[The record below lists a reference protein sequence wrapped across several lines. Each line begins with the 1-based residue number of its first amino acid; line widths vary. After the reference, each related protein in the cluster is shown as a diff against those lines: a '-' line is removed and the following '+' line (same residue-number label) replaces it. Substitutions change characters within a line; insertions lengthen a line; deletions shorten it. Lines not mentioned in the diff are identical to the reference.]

1 MGGTLNA
8 TVKNGQ
14 IVITASADFATSI
27 SFGDDTSGFLQ
38 FAGLTNT
45 EKTYDANY
53 TSTDAVL
60 GTDMFLGS
68 VSGITE
74 NHVFGDL
81 TAGTMTITSGTDTV
95 TVDITETSSV
105 KDIIKQIQSSGAFIA
120 GLVDGKFFIQKTATN
135 DSEITVTSTS
145 NFAQLAGLESGVFT
159 GNTSTSSGDGSQSQI
174 TGSVAGLDGSKTF
187 SYTKEGYFTISV
199 GGENAVNIEVTA
211 ETTIQDVIDAI
222 NDTNSYTAKLDDE
235 GRLVVATSSSA
246 DASIKIS
253 NGTTNFAKI
262 VGLNAG
268 YISSN
273 AESTKGDLDIA
284 SSLTGSVN
292 NLLASNKFAA
302 GDFQIIVEAPDGT
315 IKQESF
321 DLTGKETLYT
331 ILNRI
336 SDSSLGLTAEY
347 KNGGVVLTA
356 NETGAFKISVV
367 DGTSDFA
374 EKTGFT
380 TNGTQSVT
388 TVLGSQ
394 PDVTSTNTTYSVSVN
409 GFSAGNFYISLT
421 DLDGNIVKTTQINVL
436 ATDTVDSL
444 ISKINNSGAGV
455 NAYINNKDQLV
466 LAMNSDMDA
475 NSIVIQKGTS
485 DFTNKIGFTQGGD
498 VSDDAIY
505 LAGDPV
511 GNTTVSSNVLAYTTS
526 TTLSSLGITEGNFV
540 LNGKTIQVTQDI
552 QTLIDNINAA
562 FTPNDENGVRA
573 SFENGRIVLTAAVA
587 SSESVINIEAGS
599 SNFTEFAGLTTN
611 KVMNTSAQTA
621 GKNAQFEVN
630 GTSFEQE
637 SNTVYIDKDG
647 NVTQNI
653 EDAALRLTLKATG
666 ITLITI
672 DKSQLSAPIDKLQ
685 TFVNKFNQTMSY
697 ANNSQLA
704 GDAGLTAIL
713 NKIKS
718 ALTADIDGQS
728 GTIDRLMDIGINVYE
743 DSNGTKIY
751 LEEDK
756 FNEQYLNNP
765 EKVTELLVGDDS
777 KPLNYYKAGSFTR
790 LSDTMSN
797 TKNYF
802 SSMTSSLT
810 NQKKSIEKE
819 ITLKKSELR
828 ELERQLASSGSGSG
842 GVSSDLAAYIAALD
856 EKQNLLTELIMQMQG
871 SGKGG
876 SGSGNSVAYILNR
889 NNPSF
894 GIFF

>member
-1 MGGTLNA
+1 M
-8 TVKNGQ
+8 
-14 IVITASADFATSI
+14 
-27 SFGDDTSGFLQ
+27 
-38 FAGLTNT
+38 
-45 EKTYDANY
+45 
-53 TSTDAVL
+53 
-60 GTDMFLGS
+60 
-68 VSGITE
+68 
-74 NHVFGDL
+74 
-81 TAGTMTITSGTDTV
+81 
-95 TVDITETSSV
+95 
-105 KDIIKQIQSSGAFIA
+105 
-120 GLVDGKFFIQKTATN
+120 
-135 DSEITVTSTS
+135 
-145 NFAQLAGLESGVFT
+145 
-159 GNTSTSSGDGSQSQI
+159 
-174 TGSVAGLDGSKTF
+174 
-187 SYTKEGYFTISV
+187 
-199 GGENAVNIEVTA
+199 
-211 ETTIQDVIDAI
+211 
-222 NDTNSYTAKLDDE
+222 
-235 GRLVVATSSSA
+235 
-246 DASIKIS
+246 
-253 NGTTNFAKI
+253 
-262 VGLNAG
+262 
-268 YISSN
+268 
-273 AESTKGDLDIA
+273 
-284 SSLTGSVN
+284 
-292 NLLASNKFAA
+292 
-302 GDFQIIVEAPDGT
+302 
-315 IKQESF
+315 
-321 DLTGKETLYT
+321 
-331 ILNRI
+331 
-336 SDSSLGLTAEY
+336 
-347 KNGGVVLTA
+347 
-356 NETGAFKISVV
+356 
-367 DGTSDFA
+367 
-374 EKTGFT
+374 
-380 TNGTQSVT
+380 
-388 TVLGSQ
+388 
-394 PDVTSTNTTYSVSVN
+394 
-409 GFSAGNFYISLT
+409 
-421 DLDGNIVKTTQINVL
+421 
-436 ATDTVDSL
+436 
-444 ISKINNSGAGV
+444 
-455 NAYINNKDQLV
+455 
-466 LAMNSDMDA
+466 
-475 NSIVIQKGTS
+475 
-485 DFTNKIGFTQGGD
+485 
-498 VSDDAIY
+498 
-505 LAGDPV
+505 
-511 GNTTVSSNVLAYTTS
+511 
-526 TTLSSLGITEGNFV
+526 
-540 LNGKTIQVTQDI
+540 NGKTIQVTQDI

-562 FTPNDENGVRA
+562 FTPNDVNGVRA

-828 ELERQLASSGSGSG
+828 ELERQLASSGSSSG

-856 EKQNLLTELIMQMQG
+856 EKLNLLTELIMQMQG

>member
-1 MGGTLNA
+1 M
-8 TVKNGQ
+8 
-14 IVITASADFATSI
+14 
-27 SFGDDTSGFLQ
+27 
-38 FAGLTNT
+38 
-45 EKTYDANY
+45 
-53 TSTDAVL
+53 
-60 GTDMFLGS
+60 
-68 VSGITE
+68 
-74 NHVFGDL
+74 
-81 TAGTMTITSGTDTV
+81 
-95 TVDITETSSV
+95 
-105 KDIIKQIQSSGAFIA
+105 
-120 GLVDGKFFIQKTATN
+120 
-135 DSEITVTSTS
+135 
-145 NFAQLAGLESGVFT
+145 
-159 GNTSTSSGDGSQSQI
+159 
-174 TGSVAGLDGSKTF
+174 
-187 SYTKEGYFTISV
+187 
-199 GGENAVNIEVTA
+199 
-211 ETTIQDVIDAI
+211 
-222 NDTNSYTAKLDDE
+222 
-235 GRLVVATSSSA
+235 
-246 DASIKIS
+246 
-253 NGTTNFAKI
+253 
-262 VGLNAG
+262 
-268 YISSN
+268 
-273 AESTKGDLDIA
+273 
-284 SSLTGSVN
+284 
-292 NLLASNKFAA
+292 
-302 GDFQIIVEAPDGT
+302 
-315 IKQESF
+315 
-321 DLTGKETLYT
+321 
-331 ILNRI
+331 
-336 SDSSLGLTAEY
+336 
-347 KNGGVVLTA
+347 TA

-599 SNFTEFAGLTTN
+599 SNFTELAGLTTN

-856 EKQNLLTELIMQMQG
+856 EKLNLLTELIMQMQG